1 MIEHDAILAK
11 IVAAAGSRSALG
23 RLLGISRIAIYK
35 WKKVPVKHVLTI
47 ENSLGRKEFSR
58 YKVRPDVYPRD

>member
-1 MIEHDAILAK
+1 MIEHDAMLSK
-11 IVAAAGSRSALG
+11 IIAEVGSRAALG
-23 RLLGISRIAIYK
+23 RLLGISRIAVSR
-35 WKKVPVKHVLTI
+35 WDKVPVKHVLTI